1 MDKILTGCPFC
12 PDLGHFHPFSCPI
25 LSNDGIR
32 LEFDEKY
39 VGRLSNCRIDVQSP
53 TYHPKFKKE
62 GSHMYDHIT
71 LFEQLAQSDHTPLE
85 TYTPLINADLTLK
98 EFLSQLGQYVQDQ
111 TNQSLDLPALY
122 DEWLRYNLATLSD
135 PAQSTLFD

>member
-1 MDKILTGCPFC
+1 
-12 PDLGHFHPFSCPI
+12 
-25 LSNDGIR
+25 
-32 LEFDEKY
+32 
-39 VGRLSNCRIDVQSP
+39 
-53 TYHPKFKKE
+53 
-62 GSHMYDHIT
+62 MYDHIT

-135 PAQSTLFD
+135 PTQSTLFD